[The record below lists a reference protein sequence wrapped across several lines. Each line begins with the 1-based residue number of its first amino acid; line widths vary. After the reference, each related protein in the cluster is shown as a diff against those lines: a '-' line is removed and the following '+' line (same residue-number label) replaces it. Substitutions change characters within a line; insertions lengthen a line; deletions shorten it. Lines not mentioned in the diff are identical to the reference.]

1 MPPAA
6 FRSFNAVRY
15 GNIPVH
21 APAKGILQFFGVMGN
36 VILTECEPVCCL
48 SRTKMAQR
56 FNAGLNATY
65 SEKVPTGTKDGMHPA
80 LKRRALFN

>member
-1 MPPAA
+1 
-6 FRSFNAVRY
+6 
-15 GNIPVH
+15 
-21 APAKGILQFFGVMGN
+21 VMGN

-65 SEKVPTGTKDGMHPA
+65 SEKVPTGTKDSMHPA
-80 LKRRALFN
+80 LKRRAFFN